1 MRALATAAACNGR
14 LAQPTVLIPR
24 CEARSAEPRRIGSR
38 APSNGAGWNPRG
50 SRLAA
55 LAPHHEGAGGIRAV
69 HSESSFPVQRRKCHA
84 PRVPFR
90 ARWPLASDDE
100 RTAEL
105 REIRAIAAG
114 DSAAFQRLIDREAPR
129 LVRFAYGMLGSLDDA
144 EDVVQDTL
152 IRLWENAASWTPDAR
167 IGTWLHRVC
176 YNRAIDALRR
186 RRAVVDE
193 SVLDDLQD
201 ERDLPDAAIVRSETI
216 LSVRDAIDSLPT
228 RQRTAVLLFHFEDFS
243 QHEAADVMGI
253 SEDALESM
261 LARAR
266 RQLRRFLAGENDG
279 GADA

>member
-1 MRALATAAACNGR
+1 M
-14 LAQPTVLIPR
+14 
-24 CEARSAEPRRIGSR
+24 
-38 APSNGAGWNPRG
+38 
-50 SRLAA
+50 
-55 LAPHHEGAGGIRAV
+55 
-69 HSESSFPVQRRKCHA
+69 
-84 PRVPFR
+84 
-90 ARWPLASDDE
+90 ASDDE